1 MHIVR
6 IVCPAGCIALLLLVK
21 RVRAESLQQEV
32 PGYLVPLG
40 GIVICLLLA
49 AVAGCFFRY
58 RRLARRMLEQQ
69 EEIEQLNQ
77 LLKLKIL
84 QARLNPHFLFNSLN
98 ALQYFIAKDDKRTSL
113 QYIGQFSG
121 FLRKVIAFGDEVFIR
136 LKDES
141 ELIAAYLRL
150 EQYRFPGR
158 FEYEVELD
166 EEVEQ
171 TGVPPLITHTL
182 LEDAL
187 YRGVLNL
194 DQSVTGRIHIRLLG
208 TDEGIRIEV
217 TDNGGNRPQ
226 SLRQEQMKGI
236 YDNREDLLG
245 RRIQIFNKQHDRK
258 ISRHLESGEEG
269 SRAVLII
276 T

>member
-1 MHIVR
+1 MR
-6 IVCPAGCIALLLLVK
+6 IVKIFRPAGCFSLLILVK

-32 PGYLVPLG
+32 PAGAFG
-40 GIVICLLLA
+40 GMILFIVIALA
-49 AVAGCFFRY
+49 AIGYYYY
-58 RRLARRMLEQQ
+58 RRSEKRIREQQ

-113 QYIGQFSG
+113 QYIGRFSA

-136 LKDES
+136 LKDEGDMIS
-141 ELIAAYLRL
+141 EYLRL

-171 TGVPPLITHTL
+171 TGVPPLITHSL

-194 DQSVTGRIHIRLLG
+194 GQSETGIIRVKLRG
-208 TDEGIRIEV
+208 TDEGIMIEV
-217 TDNGGNRPQ
+217 TDNGGSRRQ
-226 SLRQEQMKGI
+226 SLKQEQMKGI
-236 YDNREDLLG
+236 YDGKEDLLG
-245 RRIQIFNKQHDRK
+245 RRIHIFNKQHDRK
-258 ISRHLESGEEG
+258 ISRHLESTGEWNK
-269 SRAVLII
+269 AVLII

>member
-1 MHIVR
+1 MCIVK
-6 IVCPAGCIALLLLVK
+6 IFCPAGCISLLLLVK
-21 RVRAESLQQEV
+21 RVRAESLQQRV
-32 PGYLVPLG
+32 QGGLG
-40 GIVICLLLA
+40 LEAGIVLILLVMIAAACLY
-49 AVAGCFFRY
+49 GY
-58 RRLARRMLEQQ
+58 RRMKKRVRVQQ
-69 EEIEQLNQ
+69 EEIVQLNQ

-113 QYIGQFSG
+113 QYIGRFSG

-141 ELIAAYLRL
+141 DIVSEYLRL

-194 DQSVTGRIHIRLLG
+194 PQSETGHIRVTLKG
-208 TDEGIRIEV
+208 TDEGIMIEV
-217 TDNGGNRPQ
+217 MDNGGSRRQ
-226 SLRQEQMKGI
+226 SLKQEQMKGI
-236 YDNREDLLG
+236 YDGKEDLLE
-245 RRIQIFNKQHDRK
+245 RRIQVFNRQQTRK
-258 ISRHLESGEEG
+258 ISHHLESGDVWN
-269 SRAVLII
+269 RAVLII